1 MVTPIEDVIKEKK
14 IIILSPHY
22 DDVLLT
28 FGGYLDAL
36 YRDNLIDT
44 KDIRVV
50 NIFSRS
56 TYQAHDDVGNKDVSL
71 ERIKYATGIRLLEDL
86 ECLDELIGHEN
97 YTYELLGERECL
109 LRDKNL
115 ETNEAFEFPHGTRD
129 EFGEEDWQIY
139 ERLKKYVLKLFALK
153 NSAILL
159 PLGVKEHIDHIILRE
174 AVVDAKR
181 EIKDNLNAVIYFGED
196 QPYSGHANQ
205 DEWEKAE
212 AFLKENNVL
221 SINYPVNILHKTDLL
236 FKHYTSQVEE
246 SYGEG
251 VHKRAYQLKE
261 MFNCDLEIERI
272 YKVIAV

>member
-1 MVTPIEDVIKEKK
+1 MITNIKDVIKEEN

-36 YRDNLIDT
+36 YHNDLIST
-44 KDIRVV
+44 KNIRIVSV
-50 NIFSRS
+50 FSRS
-56 TYQAHDDVGNKDVSL
+56 TYQAHDDIGNRDVSL

-86 ECLDELIGHEN
+86 ECLDELIGHGN

-115 ETNEAFEFPHGTRD
+115 ETTEAFEFPYGTRD
-129 EFGEEDWQIY
+129 EFGDEDWQIY
-139 ERLKKYVLKLFALK
+139 DRIKKYASKLLKLE
-153 NSAILL
+153 NTAILL
-159 PLGVKEHIDHIILRE
+159 PMGVKEHIDHIVLRE
-174 AVVDAKR
+174 SVVDAER
-181 EIKDNLNAVIYFGED
+181 EIKGKLNAVVYFGED
-196 QPYSGHANQ
+196 QPYTGHTSK

-212 AFLKENNVL
+212 AFLKKNDVL
-221 SINYPVNILHKTDLL
+221 AIDYQVNILRKTDLL

-246 SYGEG
+246 SYREG

-261 MFNCDLEIERI
+261 QHHSDGEIERI
-272 YKVIAV
+272 YKVLS

>member
-1 MVTPIEDVIKEKK
+1 MVTNIDDVIKQKN

-36 YRDNLIDT
+36 YRNKLVDAKEI
-44 KDIRVV
+44 KVV

-71 ERIKYATGIRLLEDL
+71 DRIKYATGIRLLEDL

-97 YTYELLGERECL
+97 YIYELLGERECL
-109 LRDKNL
+109 LRGKNL

-129 EFGEEDWQIY
+129 DFGDEDWQIY
-139 ERLKKYVLKLFALK
+139 GRIKKYASKLLALK
-153 NSAILL
+153 DTAILL

-174 AVVDAKR
+174 AVIDAKR
-181 EIKDNLNAVIYFGED
+181 ELKDNLNAVIYFGED
-196 QPYSGHANQ
+196 QPYTGHANK

-212 AFLKENNVL
+212 AFLKRHNVL
-221 SINYPVNILHKTDLL
+221 TINYQVNILRKTDLL

-246 SYGEG
+246 SYREA
-251 VHKRAYQLKE
+251 VLKRARQLKE
-261 MFNCDLEIERI
+261 MLNSDLEIERI
-272 YKVIAV
+272 YQVPE